1 LGILVGLG
9 AIAMP
14 ARGIAYA
21 TGIHAARLVRG
32 NHATPIKFRI
42 PKGLETNN
50 EVSDWRTETSLT
62 RAATAGEEPCLWFGY
77 DSNLNFPPLVPRTV
91 VYRRGATTANAFND
105 LPAEWVGHVVRQP
118 GSPTAELCAGGLDL
132 YATRGVASGAAH
144 GIGFRS
150 FEAFKR
156 VVGAAGSNQQWHH
169 IVEQT
174 AGNVGRFGSTA
185 VHNTGNL
192 VRLET
197 GVHRQISGFYSSI
210 QPQVTGSS
218 SLTVRQWLGGQT
230 FEAQQD
236 FGRQLLQQFGGL

>member
-1 LGILVGLG
+1 MIEALRGLLVVLVALLGFPDAAHCAALG
-9 AIAMP
+9 RKVASLPQVHCSRMHVYD
-14 ARGIAYA
+14 YA
-21 TGIHAARLVRG
+21 QSI
-32 NHATPIKFRI
+32 
-42 PKGLETNN
+42 
-50 EVSDWRTETSLT
+50 
-62 RAATAGEEPCLWFGY
+62 RA
-77 DSNLNFPPLVPRTV
+77 
-91 VYRRGATTANAFND
+91 
-105 LPAEWVGHVVRQP
+105 
-118 GSPTAELCAGGLDL
+118 PTAWKADHSHHNDGSMARQLLDVLIPRVGVCRASVESSELVK
-132 YATRGVASGAAH
+132 ATRGVASGAAH